1 MEFLGYSY
9 AEAALAGTLTAAV
22 LGIPASLLRFAL
34 ARRAGP
40 EAGDDDD
47 SDESEVVKWQPF
59 PFILGFAIF
68 WPALLCLFP
77 FFIFDNVTAR
87 AARGKRDW
95 AVHLVD
101 TTAYQIIGRLVF
113 SLGFGL
119 MGCYVI
125 GFFYF

>member
-1 MEFLGYSY
+1 MEILGYSY
-9 AEAALAGTLTAAV
+9 AEAALVGTLTAAV

-40 EAGDDDD
+40 EPG
-47 SDESEVVKWQPF
+47 EVADGAEGEAVKWQPL
-59 PFILGFAIF
+59 PFILGLALF

-77 FFIFDNVTAR
+77 FFVFDNIAAR
-87 AARGKRDW
+87 AARAKRGW
-95 AVHLVD
+95 AVRLVD
-101 TTAYQIIGRLVF
+101 ATAYQILGRLVF